1 MNAPRRVDRRAP
13 AEAPLLP
20 PELPWLYIFAPAAM
34 ALVVVD
40 DLLDMPRAALL
51 RNVASTYIPFLAQG
65 FAFHVVY
72 RHLMPTLVA
81 RARGGV
87 ARMLLH
93 LAVLVLLSVTVSMVV
108 RPLHDLFCDHPRSP
122 LSFAVVSTVISAT
135 CVLPALLVQRLR
147 LRAQAAERHAM
158 AEREVALEAQLQAL
172 QARTDPHFLFNSI
185 NTVATLIPEDPR
197 LAERT
202 LERLAD
208 LFRYALDAGRTR
220 TVPLR
225 REVEMTRDY
234 LAVQSARFGDR
245 LLASLSFDEALGD
258 LPVPPLLLQPLVENA
273 ILHGTSRRGRGE
285 VRVDVRREGERL
297 VFEVR
302 DDGPGPGGSNRA
314 GAGAGLAGL
323 TERLQI
329 HYGGRGGFSLTAHPE
344 GGCVARLDVPT
355 GTA

>member
-1 MNAPRRVDRRAP
+1 MHEPRRAPRR
-13 AEAPLLP
+13 APLLP
-20 PELPWLYIFAPAAM
+20 PELPWLYIFAPAVA
-34 ALVVVD
+34 AFVIVD
-40 DLLDMPRAALL
+40 DLADKPIALL
-51 RNVASTYIPFLAQG
+51 LRSIASTYIPFLALG
-65 FAFHVVY
+65 LAFHVVY
-72 RHLMPTLVA
+72 RHVMPGVLA
-81 RARGGV
+81 RARTGA
-87 ARMLLH
+87 ARLLLH
-93 LAVLVLLSVTVSMVV
+93 LTALVLVSTAVSLAV
-108 RPLHDLFCDHPRSP
+108 RPLHDLFCDHRQTA
-122 LSFAVVSTVISAT
+122 LSFAVVSTILSAT

-147 LRAQAAERHAM
+147 LRAQAADRRAM
-158 AEREVALEAQLQAL
+158 AEREAALEAQLQAL

-245 LLASLSFDEALGD
+245 LLTSLAFDDALGD
-258 LPVPPLLLQPLVENA
+258 LAVPPLLLQPLVENA

-285 VRVDVRREGERL
+285 VRVDVRREGDRL

-314 GAGAGLAGL
+314 GAGAGPAG
-323 TERLQI
+323 RP
-329 HYGGRGGFSLTAHPE
+329 TAQP
-344 GGCVARLDVPT
+344 GWPAAAALRRQPPAR
-355 GTA
+355 